1 MSYNTFELMPY
12 DKYFGIIYKS
22 FQNEGKKLT
31 PEMQKTVEIYDQNYA
46 NYAEADEQQQQERF
60 APAPAPFAQAA
71 ERVEQ
76 QKILAPAPARLAEA
90 AERVEVASASAP
102 TTLAAKGQ
110 VKLHKFVQQKQQQQ
124 EQVKDI
130 QSKLDNLQIRHEQT
144 EAALSRCHEALEEEK
159 NRGRVLPIPRVPP
172 VSRQFSDFNV
182 KSAID
187 KKNDGGGKRKTKFK
201 KFKKTYNKTS
211 KKYKNKKARY

>member
-12 DKYFGIIYKS
+12 DKFFGKIYKS
-22 FQNEGKKLT
+22 FQNEGKELT
-31 PEMQKTVEIYDQNYA
+31 SEMQNTVEIYDQNYA
-46 NYAEADEQQQQERF
+46 AADEQQERF
-60 APAPAPFAQAA
+60 APAPFAQAA
-71 ERVEQ
+71 ERF
-76 QKILAPAPARLAEA
+76 APAPFAQA

-110 VKLHKFVQQKQQQQ
+110 VKLERFVQQKQQQQ

-144 EAALSRCHEALEEEK
+144 EAALSRCHEALEHEK
-159 NRGRVLPIPRVPP
+159 NMGRVVPP
-172 VSRQFSDFNV
+172 VSRQFLGFNDNG

>member
-12 DKYFGIIYKS
+12 DKFFGKIYKS
-22 FQNEGKKLT
+22 FQNEGKELT
-31 PEMQKTVEIYDQNYA
+31 SEMQNTVEIYDQNYA
-46 NYAEADEQQQQERF
+46 AADEQQERF
-60 APAPAPFAQAA
+60 APAPFAQ
-71 ERVEQ
+71 
-76 QKILAPAPARLAEA
+76 A

-110 VKLHKFVQQKQQQQ
+110 VKLERFVQQKQQQQ

-144 EAALSRCHEALEEEK
+144 EAALSRCHEALEHEK
-159 NRGRVLPIPRVPP
+159 NMGRVVPP
-172 VSRQFSDFNV
+172 VSRQFLGFNDNG

>member
-12 DKYFGIIYKS
+12 DKFFGKIYKS
-22 FQNEGKKLT
+22 FQNEGKELT
-31 PEMQKTVEIYDQNYA
+31 SEMQNTVEIYDQNYA
-46 NYAEADEQQQQERF
+46 AAD
-60 APAPAPFAQAA
+60 
-71 ERVEQ
+71 EQ

-90 AERVEVASASAP
+90 VDERVELAPLAPVVPLAS
-102 TTLAAKGQ
+102 LAAKGQ
-110 VKLHKFVQQKQQQQ
+110 VKLERFVQQKQPQQ
-124 EQVKDI
+124 EQVKDL
-130 QSKLDNLQIRHEQT
+130 QSKLDSLQARHEQT
-144 EAALSRCHEALEEEK
+144 EAALSRCHETLEHEK
-159 NRGRVLPIPRVPP
+159 NMGRVVPP
-172 VSRQFSDFNV
+172 VSRQFLGFDDNG